1 MKKLILLATVCF
13 LTSCDALSESK
24 VKPSPNSVSS
34 ATPIPVES
42 ETPGPTSSGT
52 PTPSQRPSV
61 ASANS
66 TTTPTVGSSNPTSSS
81 LSQLTPPTVTYS
93 TAPSQSPKASGQKLP
108 SPSKVVPSPSVPLIS
123 SGSKENGKET
133 KSSNGVIENSI
144 LNQKPVSPLTIS
156 DGGIG
161 AIKVG
166 MTLGD
171 LKKSLKNKAT
181 FENKSDFATGYNA
194 LAVVQQGKVQFY
206 IPYQKKKKIAD
217 TDQVRYLVTEN
228 PVYKT
233 AEGVSPGMTIKQATA
248 AYGNAKL
255 ALNRQMQAEELVM
268 FASQPADLR
277 FFSGSTG
284 SKNRAGIYPKSKGE
298 NLETE
303 KYTESG
309 RIKRI
314 AVICQESVCGSD
326 QPDQH

>member
-13 LTSCDALSESK
+13 LTSCDAFSESK
-24 VKPSPNSVSS
+24 VKPSPSNVSS
-34 ATPIPVES
+34 AAPIPVES

-52 PTPSQRPSV
+52 PTPSQMPSV
-61 ASANS
+61 ASVNP
-66 TTTPTVGSSNPTSSS
+66 TTTPIVGSNPTNSS
-81 LSQLTPPTVTYS
+81 LSQLNPPTVTYS
-93 TAPSQSPKASGQKLP
+93 TAPSQSSKASGQKLP

-123 SGSKENGKET
+123 SGNKENGKET
-133 KSSNGVIENSI
+133 KSSNGVVENSI
-144 LNQKPVSPLTIS
+144 LSQKPLSPLTIS

-171 LKKSLKNKAT
+171 LKKNLKNKAT

-255 ALNRQMQAEELVM
+255 ALNRQIGD
-268 FASQPADLR
+268 F
-277 FFSGSTG
+277 
-284 SKNRAGIYPKSKGE
+284 
-298 NLETE
+298 
-303 KYTESG
+303 
-309 RIKRI
+309 
-314 AVICQESVCGSD
+314 C
-326 QPDQH
+326 

>member
-1 MKKLILLATVCF
+1 MKKLILLVTVCL
-13 LTSCDALSESK
+13 LTSCDAFSESK
-24 VKPSPNSVSS
+24 VKPSPSTVSS

-52 PTPSQRPSV
+52 PTPSQMPSV
-61 ASANS
+61 VAVNP
-66 TTTPTVGSSNPTSSS
+66 TTPAVASSNPTNSS

-93 TAPSQSPKASGQKLP
+93 TAPSQSPKASGQNLP
-108 SPSKVVPSPSVPLIS
+108 SPSKVVPSPSNPLIS
-123 SGSKENGKET
+123 GNKENGQET
-133 KSSNGVIENSI
+133 NSRVIKNNI
-144 LNQKPVSPLTIS
+144 LNQKPVSPLTIA

-161 AIKVG
+161 AVKVG

-171 LKKSLKNKAT
+171 LKKNLKNKAT

-284 SKNRAGIYPKSKGE
+284 SKNRAGIYPKSKSE

-303 KYTESG
+303 KYSDSG

-314 AVICQESVCGSD
+314 AVICQESVCGTD

>member
-1 MKKLILLATVCF
+1 MKKLILLAMACF
-13 LTSCDALSESK
+13 LTSCDAFSESK
-24 VKPSPNSVSS
+24 VKPSPSSVSS
-34 ATPIPVES
+34 TTPIPVES
-42 ETPGPTSSGT
+42 EIPGPTSSGL
-52 PTPSQRPSV
+52 PTPSQMPSSAVATNPTTSPSV
-61 ASANS
+61 
-66 TTTPTVGSSNPTSSS
+66 GSNPTSSS
-81 LSQLTPPTVTYS
+81 LSQLNPPTVTYS
-93 TAPSQSPKASGQKLP
+93 STPSQSPKASGQNLP
-108 SPSKVVPSPSVPLIS
+108 SPSKVVPSPSNPLIS
-123 SGSKENGKET
+123 GNKENGKET
-133 KSSNGVIENSI
+133 NSRVVENNV

-228 PVYKT
+228 PLYKT

-268 FASQPADLR
+268 FASQPVDLR
-277 FFSGSTG
+277 FFSSSTG
-284 SKNRAGIYPKSKGE
+284 SKNRAGIYPKSKSKGE

-303 KYTESG
+303 KYSETG

-314 AVICQESVCGSD
+314 AVICQESVCGTD
-326 QPDQH
+326 QPEQH